1 MTEPL
6 SGRNLNRLEDER
18 FVRGRGRYIADLAAP
33 GALHGM
39 VVRSTHAHARIAAVD
54 VDKARRMPDVAAVFT
69 GADLAADNIG
79 PLPCAVTG
87 IPMATPLVVPP
98 CHALARETVRYV
110 GEPVAFVVAES
121 AEAARDAAESVVVD
135 YEPLTPVISL
145 AGAVLPG
152 SPAIWPEAQN
162 NVAFEFRRGEI
173 APVEATIRGAAH
185 VVDCELINNR
195 VVAAS
200 LETRGALGAFDAGS
214 GRLHLTASAAGAHAI
229 RGLLADAVF
238 RIPRENLR
246 VSIPDVGGGFGM
258 KNVLY
263 PEWVLVLWAARR
275 LGRPVLWIA
284 DRSEE
289 FVASVHGRDS
299 RVRARL
305 ALDREGKFLA
315 LDTEVFANMGAYI
328 STVAPVVPTLAM
340 SSAMGGVYDIPLIA
354 FRTRGVFT
362 NTTPV
367 DAYRGAGKP
376 EANYLIERLID
387 IAASQLGV
395 DALKLRRENIFRR
408 FPHRSAMELSVE
420 QGSFGHAI
428 DLAADAAKGF
438 KARQRSSRARGRL
451 RGLGLA
457 CFLETARG
465 QPNEVAKLQV
475 TEDGRISIKVG
486 THSNGQ
492 GHETTYAQIAADTLG
507 LPLERFLFRQ
517 GDTDD
522 LDSGGGHGG
531 ARSMHQ
537 GGTAVLMAAEG
548 LIDNAQRLAARM
560 LQANVDAVQY
570 DAGVLRVDATGQE
583 ISLDEVARA
592 SYQAPSDD
600 VAPGLAHSA
609 THLCDRYTFP
619 NGCHVA
625 EVEIDPET
633 GVVTLDRYAI
643 FDDFGRL
650 LDPRLTLGQVHG
662 GVTQGIGQ
670 ALLEQALFDVE
681 TGQIL
686 SGSLMD
692 YALPRADDVPAFE
705 GSLTSDFP
713 SLANRLGVKGSGQ
726 AGAIAAPATIMNAV
740 MNALAPLG
748 VRHLDMP
755 ATPARIWEA
764 IRAARARRFPSSLEA
779 ATISLSPASFC
790 SPKQNA

>member
-1 MTEPL
+1 MTPPL
-6 SGRNLNRLEDER
+6 LGRSLNRVEDDR
-18 FVRGRGRYIADLAAP
+18 FLRGRGRYIADLVPP
-33 GALHGM
+33 GALHGV

-54 VDKARRMPDVAAVFT
+54 AGKARAMPGVAGVFT
-69 GADLAADNIG
+69 AADLAADHIG
-79 PLPCAVTG
+79 PLPCAATH

-98 CHALARETVRYV
+98 CHALARDTVRYV
-110 GEPVAFVVAES
+110 GEPIAFVVADSEQS
-121 AEAARDAAESVVVD
+121 ARDAAEAVVVD
-135 YEPLTPVISL
+135 YMPLTAVISL
-145 AGAVLPG
+145 GDAVLPG
-152 SPAIWPEAQN
+152 HKSIWPEAPDN
-162 NVAFEFRRGEI
+162 IAFTFQRGES
-173 APVEATIRGAAH
+173 APVEAAIRDAAH
-185 VVDCELINNR
+185 VVACELVNNR

-200 LETRGALGAFDAGS
+200 LETRGALGEFDASS

-229 RGLLADAVF
+229 RDLLASAVF
-238 RIPRENLR
+238 RMPRENLR

-275 LGRPVLWIA
+275 LRRPVTWIGE
-284 DRSEE
+284 RSEE

-299 RVRARL
+299 RVQARL
-305 ALDREGKFLA
+305 ALGPDGKFVALWADVLA
-315 LDTEVFANMGAYI
+315 DMGAYI
-328 STVAPVVPTLAM
+328 STVAPVVPTMAM
-340 SSAMGGVYDIPLIA
+340 GSAMGGVYDIPLIA

-387 IAASQLGV
+387 IAAGRLGM
-395 DALKLRRENIFRR
+395 DALKLRRKNIVRR
-408 FPHRSAMELSVE
+408 FPHRSAMGLSLE
-420 QGSFGHAI
+420 KGSFGHAI
-428 DLAADAAKGF
+428 DLARDATQGF
-438 KARQRSSRARGRL
+438 TARQRASRKRGKL

-465 QPNEVAKLQV
+465 QPNEVAELQV
-475 TEDGRISIKVG
+475 GEDGRIDLKVG

-492 GHETTYAQIAADTLG
+492 SHETTYAQIAADALG
-507 LPLERFLFRQ
+507 LPLARFVFRQ
-517 GDTDD
+517 GDTDA

-548 LIDNAQRLAARM
+548 LIENAKRLAARL
-560 LQANVDAVQY
+560 LQTTVDGVQY
-570 DAGVLRVDATGQE
+570 DAGLLRVAATGQE
-583 ISLDEVARA
+583 IALDEVARA
-592 SYQAPSDD
+592 SWQTPGDD
-600 VAPGLAHSA
+600 VTPGLAHKA

-633 GVVTLDRYAI
+633 GEVTLERYVI
-643 FDDFGRL
+643 SDDFGRL

-670 ALLEQALFDVE
+670 ALFEQALFDAE
-681 TGQIL
+681 SGQVL

-692 YALPRADDVPAFE
+692 YALPRAADVPAFE
-705 GSLTSDFP
+705 GALSQDFP

-726 AGAIAAPATIMNAV
+726 AGAIASPATVMNAV
-740 MNALAPLG
+740 MNALAPTG
-748 VRHLDMP
+748 VTHLDMP
-755 ATPARIWEA
+755 ATPARIWAA
-764 IRAARARRFPSSLEA
+764 IRATRLKEGCAE
-779 ATISLSPASFC
+779 
-790 SPKQNA
+790 